1 MMNTGNNNRGG
12 VKFVLLVGVLSA
24 VILGVATKDIVKSF
38 IGTTNGQQ
46 LQKVITKAKDAV
58 PLASLPAMPLAPEI
72 KLQGEETGRV
82 NVLILGIG
90 GEDHPGSLLTD
101 TIMLASFD
109 TVNTKADIFSIPRD
123 LAVSVPGRGTITK
136 INALYEFSGNAA
148 FPNAGG
154 IDLIQQKVQEITGIQ
169 PQYYFI
175 ADFDALTQVIDDIGG
190 ISIPQEDSLKD
201 KTFPT
206 DDRGFETFAV
216 QRGWRY
222 LNGQDAL
229 KYVRTRHAGHGDF
242 DRMRRQHTV
251 LLALKQKIQG
261 LNSVKDLPTIIKIYQ
276 HAQSHIAS
284 NASIGEI
291 QRVWNMTKG
300 FSQGKVEFHVI
311 SSEPDNLLVSKVAN
325 WSGQQAYIL
334 QPKAGAEDYS
344 QIQQFIQQTLSP

>member
-1 MMNTGNNNRGG
+1 MSANQNNRGG
-12 VKFVLLVGVLSA
+12 VKFIFLVGFLSA
-24 VILGVATKDIVKSF
+24 VVLGAVTKDAIMSF
-38 IGTTNGQQ
+38 VNTTNGQK
-46 LQKVITKAKDAV
+46 LQQIITEAKDAV
-58 PLASLPAMPLAPEI
+58 PVASLPLTPEV

-109 TVNTKADIFSIPRD
+109 TVNIKADIFSIPRD

-136 INALYEFSGNAA
+136 INALYEFSGSAV
-148 FPNAGG
+148 FPNPGG
-154 IDLIQQKVQEITGIQ
+154 VDLIQQKVQEITGIKA
-169 PQYYFI
+169 QYYFI
-175 ADFDALTQVIDDIGG
+175 ADFDALTQVIDDVGG

-229 KYVRTRHAGHGDF
+229 KYVRTRHTGNGDF

-291 QRVWNMTKG
+291 QRVWNITKG
-300 FSQGKVEFHVI
+300 FSQGNVEFHVI
-311 SSEPDNLLVSKVAN
+311 SSEPDNLLVSKIAN
-325 WSGQQAYIL
+325 WDGQQAYTL
-334 QPKAGAEDYS
+334 QPKAGLEDYS
-344 QIQQFIQQTLSP
+344 QIQQFIQQILSPTT